1 MGFHNEKI
9 REEIDKN
16 KQTNKQKKTSHSAML
31 SGSDEAQIKTMIML
45 YGISH
50 FHSRYYKCT
59 NMSLFLRT
67 SERSDAE
74 IWI

>member
-45 YGISH
+45 YGIS
-50 FHSRYYKCT
+50 F
-59 NMSLFLRT
+59 
-67 SERSDAE
+67 
-74 IWI
+74 